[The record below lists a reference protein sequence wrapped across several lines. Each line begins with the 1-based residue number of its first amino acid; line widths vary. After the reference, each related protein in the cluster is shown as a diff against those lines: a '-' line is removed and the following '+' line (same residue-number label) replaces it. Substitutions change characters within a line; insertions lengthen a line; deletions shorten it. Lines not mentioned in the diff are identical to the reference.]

1 MGESLDTRLT
11 DEIKT
16 KFSSKVSFP
25 SNQAFGGVTVK
36 QGTVK

>member
-1 MGESLDTRLT
+1 MGARRSVVRRVQ
-11 DEIKT
+11 T
-16 KFSSKVSFP
+16 KFSSKERFS